1 LFVIMALY
9 IEAYS
14 KAKASHAL
22 YNIGIGYSHTLAN
35 GQQRPA
41 IVTTSD
47 LIARKVYF
55 TISQ

>member
-1 LFVIMALY
+1 MALY